1 MRLTEA
7 EYEDPRETIR
17 RYLRERFPGE
27 QADTLTDDQLNAAA
41 AMPLIVYCAE
51 RDERDVDHYLR
62 NLPDS
67 LLAHLEG
74 LALEFCAWSGGSESW
89 PTEFGVLAT
98 VLWFVEN
105 GPGPATDEEM
115 GAACAMLAENAFT
128 EGNRRAGVYSFVGP
142 YSLAREPARIP
153 AREREQATAH

>member
-1 MRLTEA
+1 MKLTR
-7 EYEDPRETIR
+7 DPREEIR

-27 QADTLTDDQLNAAA
+27 QAETLSGDQLAQLAT
-41 AMPLIVYCAE
+41 MPLVAYVCGNDIKRIDNFL
-51 RDERDVDHYLR
+51 RD
-62 NLPDS
+62 LPEN

-74 LALEFCAWSGGSESW
+74 LAIEFCAWSSGSETW

-105 GPGPATDEEM
+105 GPEPATDEEI

-128 EGNRRAGVYSFVGP
+128 EGNRRDGVYSFVGP
-142 YSLAREPARIP
+142 YSLTREPARMP
-153 AREREQATAH
+153 AQEREGVMGH